1 MRMKDRLAVRGDE
14 RRRTQSAILP
24 VRRTPISLARRLHQI
39 CTAAVAG
46 SLVGEE
52 LTPLELGV
60 LAYLNRVTG
69 EPDIDQNGLAA
80 RLGVDRSHASLLVE
94 KLVSRRLVE
103 RRINGENRRAVLL
116 RLTPAGEKLYARI
129 RPHAFGAQQRIFK
142 VLSAPERDSLI
153 DLLVRVVEGNRDLA
167 RPGAGRRKR
176 RSSSSSSN

>member
-1 MRMKDRLAVRGDE
+1 MNRRPTVRDDDKGHM
-14 RRRTQSAILP
+14 QSAVLP

-116 RLTPAGEKLYARI
+116 RLTLAGEKLYARI

-142 VLSAPERDSLI
+142 VLSTTERELLV
-153 DLLVRVVEGNRDLA
+153 DLLARVVEGNRDLA

-176 RSSSSSSN
+176 RSSVSSANRG

>member
-1 MRMKDRLAVRGDE
+1 MNRRATVRDGGKGHK
-14 RRRTQSAILP
+14 QSAVLP

-46 SLVGEE
+46 SLVGED

-153 DLLVRVVEGNRDLA
+153 DLLVRVVEGNQDLA

>member
-1 MRMKDRLAVRGDE
+1 MKRQPTVLADDKGHAQNAV
-14 RRRTQSAILP
+14 LP

-39 CTAAVAG
+39 CTTAVAG

-94 KLVSRRLVE
+94 KLVSRRLVD

-142 VLSAPERDSLI
+142 VLSAPERNSLI